1 MSVNTKEQEQ
11 EAKLLVQET
20 NNNRIYQITDG
31 LRSKHTKEA
40 YRIAF
45 EQFLREG
52 AKKDLQV
59 LLDHKPKILEQLIIG
74 HIENLRIKGRAYGT
88 IALHTT
94 GDFA

>member
-1 MSVNTKEQEQ
+1 LPVNTKEQEQ

-20 NNNRIYQITDG
+20 NNNRIYQVTDG

-40 YRIAF
+40 NRIAF

-52 AKKDLQV
+52 GKNDLQV
-59 LLDHKPKILEQLIIG
+59 LLDRKPKILEQLIIG
-74 HIENLRIKGRAYGT
+74 HIENLRIKGRAHGT
-88 IALHTT
+88 IALHTA

>member
-1 MSVNTKEQEQ
+1 LSVNAKEQEQ

-20 NNNRIYQITDG
+20 NNNNRIYQVTDG

-45 EQFLREG
+45 EHFLRDG

-59 LLDHKPKILEQLIIG
+59 LLDHKPKILGQLIIG
-74 HIENLRIKGRAYGT
+74 HIENLRNKGR
-88 IALHTT
+88 TT
-94 GDFA
+94 EP